1 LGKLDDHRQNL
12 LNEIGFKWKLIEK
25 HHSNEKE
32 KNNYD
37 KCNDVIEKKKRKSK
51 QIYDRSFKTKNG
63 YNFGRR

>member
-1 LGKLDDHRQNL
+1 MEANRKTSL
-12 LNEIGFKWKLIEK
+12 KWK
-25 HHSNEKE
+25 